1 MKRRVVTSEDGSRT
15 LTLTDAEESYHSM
28 FGALTE
34 SRHIY
39 LAAGLE
45 YLVSTQG
52 GDKSAR
58 ILEIG
63 FGTGLNCLLTALYAY
78 ENPPVNIHYTTIEKY
93 PVTPE
98 EIELLDHP
106 SLFEKTRHKAKIL
119 SAAIHGAAWEKESAV
134 LKNMTLLKIEDDIC
148 DALPKLV
155 DRRFNL
161 VYFDAFAPDLQP
173 ELWSLQNF
181 KTIFNSMECGGVL
194 VTYSSKGTVK
204 STLREAG
211 FEVSRLR
218 GPKGKRHMVRAVKPE
233 LL

>member
-15 LTLTDAEESYHSM
+15 LSLTDADESYHSM
-28 FGALTE
+28 FGAVTE

-39 LAAGLE
+39 TGAGLE
-45 YLVSTQG
+45 YLVSTLG
-52 GDKSAR
+52 EDKSIR

-63 FGTGLNCLLTALYAY
+63 FGTGLNCLLTALHAY
-78 ENPPVNIHYTTIEKY
+78 ENPAVSLHYTTIEKY

-98 EIELLDHP
+98 EIEMLDHP

-119 SAAIHGAAWEKESAV
+119 SAAIHGAAWEEESAV

-148 DALPKLV
+148 DALPRLV
-155 DRRFNL
+155 DGKFNL

-173 ELWSLQNF
+173 ELWSLQIF
-181 KTIFNSMECGGVL
+181 KTIFDSMQGGGVL

-211 FEVSRLR
+211 FIVSRIR
-218 GPKGKRHMVRAVKPE
+218 GPKGKRHMVRAVKP
-233 LL
+233 

>member
-15 LTLTDAEESYHSM
+15 LSLTDADESYHSM
-28 FGALTE
+28 FGAITE

-39 LAAGLE
+39 TGAGLE
-45 YLVSTQG
+45 YLVSTLG
-52 GDKSAR
+52 EDKSIR

-63 FGTGLNCLLTALYAY
+63 FGTGLNCLLTALHAY
-78 ENPPVNIHYTTIEKY
+78 ENPAVSLHYTTIEKY

-98 EIELLDHP
+98 EIEMLDHP

-119 SAAIHGAAWEKESAV
+119 SAAIHGAAWEEESAV

-155 DRRFNL
+155 AGKFNL

-173 ELWSLQNF
+173 ELWSHENF
-181 KTIFNSMECGGVL
+181 KTIFESMEKGGVL
-194 VTYSSKGTVK
+194 VTYSSKGVVK
-204 STLREAG
+204 TALREAG
-211 FEVSRLR
+211 FEVSRLK
-218 GPKGKRHMVRAVKPE
+218 GPKGKRHMVRAVKP
-233 LL
+233 

>member
-39 LAAGLE
+39 LGAGLE
-45 YLVSTQG
+45 YLESTLG
-52 GDKSAR
+52 EEKSVR

-63 FGTGLNCLLTALYAY
+63 FGTGLNCLLTALHAY
-78 ENPPVNIHYTTIEKY
+78 EHPDFSIHYTSIEKY

-98 EIELLDHP
+98 EIEMLDHP

-119 SAAIHGAAWEKESAV
+119 SAAINGAAWEKESAV